1 MKQGTYNCDCGSAA
15 VRIGENLIL
24 YSNGVGDGEYEVFE
38 FESKEEFDKYCK
50 DRHIHNP
57 YFISAA
63 TFRDAEVVDC
73 DCGPTGS
80 LKPLFKLNGRYG
92 IYNSNSGWELAGE
105 VYFVKW
111 DN

>member
-1 MKQGTYNCDCGSAA
+1 MKQGTYFCDCGSAA

-38 FESKEEFDKYCK
+38 FESEKEFDKYCK
-50 DRHIHNP
+50 DKHIHDP

-63 TFRDAEVVDC
+63 TFRDAEVVNGDC
-73 DCGPTGS
+73 DPVDS

-92 IYNSNSGWELAGE
+92 IYNSNCGWGLAGQ

-111 DN
+111 ED